1 MILALNVISTI
12 RIMEDNDWVLLILLG
27 CCFLYLFMIIS
38 LQRDATIK
46 EFLVQSYEDSSN
58 HILSWLIVSLVYCV
72 VLSVLISQ
80 YIPVVPKIVAETHVI
95 GYQLNKFGFTLLII
109 SLFYFVRMILSYL
122 FYQSIGQA
130 KRWPGFYFAAT
141 KFYFVI
147 SLIVVMIVIVHYYF
161 GISKAEAFPYYILG
175 YCYVF
180 AFKNLFY
187 LFHPQKV
194 FPSEWYYKILY
205 ICTLQF
211 VPLLA
216 LWKLLFF

>member
-1 MILALNVISTI
+1 M
-12 RIMEDNDWVLLILLG
+12 
-27 CCFLYLFMIIS
+27 
-38 LQRDATIK
+38 LQY
-46 EFLVQSYEDSSN
+46 FEDSSN
-58 HILSWLIVSLVYCV
+58 HILIWIIVSLVYCV

-80 YIPVVPKIVAETHVI
+80 YIPIVPEIVAKMHVL
-95 GYQLNKFGFTLLII
+95 GYQLNKFGFTLL
-109 SLFYFVRMILSYL
+109 SVFLFYFVRMILTYL

-130 KRWPGFYFAAT
+130 KKWPVFYFAAT

-147 SLIVVMIVIVHYYF
+147 SLILILLVIVHYYF
-161 GISKAEAFPYYILG
+161 GISKAEVFPWYVLG
-175 YCYVF
+175 FCSLF

-194 FPSEWYYKILY
+194 FPTEWYYKILY